1 MSMAESGDSATPFGA
16 WVLLGV
22 ALLAVSSAGAVLQAM
37 GEVPP
42 VLRASWR
49 MQGTALVLLPGFIYQ
64 FSKMDR
70 SALRSRDWL
79 LMLASSI
86 FLAIHFGSWVWSL
99 DHTSLIHS
107 LLFVSSHP
115 LVLVLIMPLIGAA
128 VRRGH
133 VVGALVG
140 FTGAML
146 SLGDAKPGGEVTL
159 MGDVA
164 AFLGAL
170 TVVGYLLAGRHLRSE
185 RQVPI
190 FVYAFPVTFAAAI
203 WLALAAISQEGAS
216 MGEIVPELSVLGWT
230 DALWLPWIAYL
241 SFGPGLC
248 GHTGI
253 NTVLRWITPITVS
266 IILLLEPVIGGLIG
280 WLWTGEAT
288 LGMWTVLGG
297 PLMLAGAIMVTLE
310 EGRDEPTQDT
320 VS

>member
-1 MSMAESGDSATPFGA
+1 MAESGDSATPFGA